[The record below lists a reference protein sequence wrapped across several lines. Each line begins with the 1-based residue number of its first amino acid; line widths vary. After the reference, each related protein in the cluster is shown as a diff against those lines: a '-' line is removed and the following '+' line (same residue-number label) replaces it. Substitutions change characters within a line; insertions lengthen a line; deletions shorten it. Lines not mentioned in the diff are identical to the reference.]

1 MRVENPM
8 VMDCDTCPV
17 RGLRC
22 DDCVVTALGHLPV
35 VALSD
40 GELLLDAAER
50 RAVDRFVAAGLVSPE
65 VAGTVVA
72 RREPWSRDA
81 SRDASRESSRDA
93 AAQHR
98 AVG

>member
-35 VALSD
+35 VVLTDRELS
-40 GELLLDAAER
+40 LDMAER
-50 RAVDRFVAAGLVSPE
+50 RAVDRFVAAGLVTADE
-65 VAGTVVA
+65 ANALVA
-72 RREPWSRDA
+72 RREPWSRETQRPADQPTV
-81 SRDASRESSRDA
+81 R
-93 AAQHR
+93 QQR

>member
-35 VALSD
+35 VVLTD
-40 GELLLDAAER
+40 GELALDAAEW
-50 RAVDRFVAAGLVSPE
+50 RAVDRFVAAGLVSPD
-65 VAGTVVA
+65 VAGSLVA
-72 RREPWSRDA
+72 RREPWARETA
-81 SRDASRESSRDA
+81 SE
-93 AAQHR
+93 HR

>member
-35 VALSD
+35 VVLTD
-40 GELLLDAAER
+40 GELSLDMAER
-50 RAVDRFVAAGLVSPE
+50 RAVDRFVAAGLVSPS
-65 VAGTVVA
+65 TA
-72 RREPWSRDA
+72 RSAEERP
-81 SRDASRESSRDA
+81 
-93 AAQHR
+93 
-98 AVG
+98 

>member
-22 DDCVVTALGHLPV
+22 DDCVVTALGHRPV
-35 VALSD
+35 VVLTD
-40 GELLLDAAER
+40 GELSLDMAER
-50 RAVDRFVAAGLVSPE
+50 RTVDRFVAAGLVSPD

-72 RREPWSRDA
+72 RREPWSQ
-81 SRDASRESSRDA
+81 ETA
-93 AAQHR
+93 ADHR

>member
-65 VAGTVVA
+65 VADAVVA
-72 RREPWSRDA
+72 RREPWSRN
-81 SRDASRESSRDA
+81 ASREASREA

>member
-35 VALSD
+35 VVLTD
-40 GELLLDAAER
+40 GELLAR
-50 RAVDRFVAAGLVSPE
+50 HGRAAG
-65 VAGTVVA
+65 
-72 RREPWSRDA
+72 RRPVRRGRAWCRRTWPAPSWRDGSRGRRRRLPSTERSA
-81 SRDASRESSRDA
+81 EERP
-93 AAQHR
+93 
-98 AVG
+98 

>member
-35 VALSD
+35 RSSSAD
-40 GELLLDAAER
+40 GELPLDAAEQ
-50 RAVDRFVAAGLVSPE
+50 RAVDRFVAAGLC
-65 VAGTVVA
+65 
-72 RREPWSRDA
+72 RRR
-81 SRDASRESSRDA
+81 
-93 AAQHR
+93 
-98 AVG
+98 

>member
-17 RGLRC
+17 RGVRC

-35 VALSD
+35 VLLGD
-40 GELLLDAAER
+40 GELALDAGEQW
-50 RAVDRFVAAGLVSPE
+50 AVDRFVAAGLVSAE
-65 VAGTVVA
+65 TAGTLVA
-72 RREPWSRDA
+72 RREPWAGETAR
-81 SRDASRESSRDA
+81 R
-93 AAQHR
+93 HR

>member
-22 DDCVVTALGHLPV
+22 DDCVVTALGHLSV

-65 VAGTVVA
+65 VADAVVA
-72 RREPWSRDA
+72 RREPWSRN
-81 SRDASRESSRDA
+81 ASREA

>member
-65 VAGTVVA
+65 VADAVVA
-72 RREPWSRDA
+72 RREPWSRN
-81 SRDASRESSRDA
+81 ASREASREA
-93 AAQHR
+93 GAQHR